1 MGLTLLLALFLY
13 SSARSMTVVNLLLIN
28 VFVESPET
36 HAPVQGLDYSDFQ
49 VFDNGTPL
57 EPLVFVSAASGT
69 SRPVEIWFL
78 ASCPQQGQSRD
89 GSGFA
94 AGDRSAFKQ
103 ALANLDGDSSVGV
116 AHWCANGDFGTDLL
130 PTQDREGPFVALEK
144 ISRQDS
150 VEPSEDSSKRALQRA
165 LDLVIEKSRGQNPQA
180 LPVIV
185 VLSDGSLGISKDDAE
200 LMAKRLLYRGAILYD
215 VENRHEV
222 SKGARRKEER
232 AFLQSIS
239 RQTGGR
245 VYSLG
250 HEDYVYAMNSI
261 IEGLRFRYTLGLRPS
276 DPDGQWH
283 TLRVRLT
290 KAALRKHMAIR
301 VNYPAGYLA
310 WGSFDATPPYSRKNY
325 RRATDSSV
333 DNVLASL
340 LDSPTLMHDILFD
353 VKGHGFIGYERL
365 VEFSL
370 QLSSEQLSW
379 AKLPNGD
386 RRSEISI
393 VVAGYSEDGRRLGHE
408 LIQFEIIRDE
418 SHSPITGD
426 RPFST
431 SETIELPEHAS
442 RIRVAVRDATG
453 KAGCQDFSLKEIL
466 SAPRS
471 SRAIR

>member
-1 MGLTLLLALFLY
+1 L
-13 SSARSMTVVNLLLIN
+13 
-28 VFVESPET
+28 
-36 HAPVQGLDYSDFQ
+36 
-49 VFDNGTPL
+49 
-57 EPLVFVSAASGT
+57 
-69 SRPVEIWFL
+69 
-78 ASCPQQGQSRD
+78 
-89 GSGFA
+89 
-94 AGDRSAFKQ
+94 
-103 ALANLDGDSSVGV
+103 
-116 AHWCANGDFGTDLL
+116 
-130 PTQDREGPFVALEK
+130 QDV
-144 ISRQDS
+144 
-150 VEPSEDSSKRALQRA
+150 
-165 LDLVIEKSRGQNPQA
+165 
-180 LPVIV
+180 
-185 VLSDGSLGISKDDAE
+185 
-200 LMAKRLLYRGAILYD
+200 AKRLLYRGAILYD

-245 VYSLG
+245 AYSLG
-250 HEDYVYAMNSI
+250 HEDYVYVMNGI
-261 IEGLRFRYTLGLRPS
+261 IEGLCFRYTLGLRPS
-276 DPDGQWH
+276 DPDGQRH
-283 TLRVRLT
+283 ALRVRLT
-290 KAALRKHMAIR
+290 QAALRKHFAIR

-325 RRATDSSV
+325 RRATDSNV
-333 DNVLASL
+333 DNLLAPL

-353 VKGHGFIGYERL
+353 VKSHRFIGSERL

-418 SHSPITGD
+418 SHLPITGD
-426 RPFST
+426 RPFTT

-453 KAGCQDFSLKEIL
+453 KACCQDFSLKEIL

-471 SRAIR
+471 PAVIR